1 MSACGRRAAGARPD
15 SRTPGI
21 KYYHKRSMNRIHEAA
36 GEVYDGHVA
45 RQLEPFDSGTFCLLR
60 KQSGLSQ
67 ARVAA
72 SVGVSKKQIASYE
85 QARHSPA
92 PLILKRLA
100 DALGTTPQ
108 TLSGVPFGEETLS
121 DLRRF
126 AGLGRASAAKRL
138 TTELSH
144 SAARVTTWK
153 LQMVE
158 SGNEVLAWK
167 DPAVIAQVIA
177 AMSKHYA
184 APLRVVRLAWF
195 RALPQQA
202 HLLRHDHGSVSTQ
215 GTLSVHRGD
224 AAAKMWGELNSRQHA
239 YLIACFHADHA
250 AQTVAAHQ
258 LSSSQNRARSQEW
271 RKLPFSVKA
280 DPAFT
285 GYTALQE
292 ELRRTGRHDAG
303 AGATLHALARRG
315 LIKLS
320 EDQVAVA
327 PFGFVP
333 RTLVEMTRQGRAC
346 ARVGLGNKA
355 PTRNTGG
362 MLPEWLWRSL
372 VMVASYGEQGLPE
385 GELWGKARF
394 YLGTG
399 YRPGGAMSR
408 GFIVTEPVR
417 EGLGAE
423 SYVKEYRWKVT
434 DAGLQHIAEHLETY
448 RARYPLIETD
458 RLPAS
463 TSTAQG
469 RVPAE

>member
-1 MSACGRRAAGARPD
+1 LLQTFD
-15 SRTPGI
+15 E
-21 KYYHKRSMNRIHEAA
+21 RIHEAA

-45 RQLEPFDSGTFCLLR
+45 RQLEPFDSGIFCLLR

-67 ARVAA
+67 ARLAA
-72 SVGVSKKQIASYE
+72 SAGVSKKQIVSYE
-85 QARHSPA
+85 QARHSPT
-92 PLILKRLA
+92 PTILKKLA

-108 TLSGVPFGEETLS
+108 TLSGVPSGEETLS

-126 AGLGRASAAKRL
+126 AGLDRVLAAKRL
-138 TTELSH
+138 TSDLSH
-144 SAARVTTWK
+144 GAARVTTWK

-167 DPAVIAQVIA
+167 DPAVLQQVIA

-184 APLRVVRLAWF
+184 ASLHVVRLAWF

-202 HLLRHDHGSVSTQ
+202 HLLRREDESVSAQ
-215 GTLSVHRGD
+215 GASAVDRGG
-224 AAAKMWGELNSRQHA
+224 AVGKMWGELNSRQHA
-239 YLIACFHADHA
+239 YLIACFHADQA
-250 AQTVAAHQ
+250 AQAVAAHQ

-292 ELRRTGRHDAG
+292 ELRRMGRHDAG
-303 AGATLHALARRG
+303 AGATLHALERRG

-320 EDQVAVA
+320 QDQVAIA
-327 PFGFVP
+327 PFGFLP

-346 ARVGLGNKA
+346 ARFGLGENA
-355 PTRNTGG
+355 PARNAGS

-372 VMVASYGEQGLPE
+372 VIVASCGKKGLPE

-423 SYVKEYRWKVT
+423 SYVKEYRS
-434 DAGLQHIAEHLETY
+434 I
-448 RARYPLIETD
+448 
-458 RLPAS
+458 LPS
-463 TSTAQG
+463 TLRPT
-469 RVPAE
+469 VPATRSSRQTGSQRPQAQSRGAFQPNRCKLAASVGPAA